1 MPPRLIIN
9 ADDYGRSPDIS
20 RGIRTAHLGGIV
32 TSSTCMMN
40 MPAVVEDIQLALHE
54 TPNLGLGVHLVL
66 TAGRPLLPA
75 SELPSLTDARGAF
88 LKLQALISR
97 APSLNIAEV
106 RAEWRAQID
115 AFIAATGKQPTH
127 LDSHHHSSYF
137 TPALLQTMFELANE
151 YALPVRLPLAH
162 LHLASLMG
170 LPDELA
176 EQMLEFAPRLLEK
189 LQPRSP
195 DAFFASFYDEK
206 ATRVEFLRILGDMLP
221 NGSYEI
227 MCHPG
232 YVDEAF
238 ARESG
243 YSYQRQHELQIL
255 TDPSLRKE
263 VEKRGI
269 QLISFAQ
276 L

>member
-1 MPPRLIIN
+1 MRLIIN

-20 RGIRTAHLGGIV
+20 RGIREAHLRGIV

-40 MPAVVEDIQLALHE
+40 MPSVVEDIKIAQRE

-66 TAGRPLLPA
+66 TAGRPLLPPA
-75 SELPSLTDARGAF
+75 KVATLTDGNGNF
-88 LKLQALISR
+88 LKVEALIVR
-97 APSLNIAEV
+97 ALSIKPAEV
-106 RAEWRAQID
+106 LAEWRAQVQ
-115 AFIAATGKQPTH
+115 AFIAAAGQKPTH

-137 TPALLQTMFELANE
+137 TPALLQNMLDLAAE
-151 YALPVRLPLAH
+151 YDLPVRLPIAH
-162 LHLASLMG
+162 AKDPNIAG

-176 EQMLEFAPRLLEK
+176 EEMAEYAPRILEK

-195 DAFFASFYDEK
+195 DAFFASFYDEN
-206 ATRVEFLRILGDMLP
+206 ATQGEFVRILNSMLP
-221 NGSYEI
+221 NGSFEI

-238 ARESG
+238 ARQSG
-243 YSYQRQHELQIL
+243 YAYQRQDELAIL
-255 TDPSLRKE
+255 TDLAVRKE
-263 VEKRGI
+263 IEKRGI

>member
-1 MPPRLIIN
+1 MPLRLIIN

-20 RGIRTAHLGGIV
+20 RGIRTAHLRGMV

-40 MPAVVEDIQLALHE
+40 MPSVVDDIKIALKE

-66 TAGRPLLPA
+66 TAGHPLLPPA
-75 SELPSLTDARGAF
+75 EVPTLTDTQGSF
-88 LKLQALISR
+88 LKQEALIVR
-97 APSLNIAEV
+97 ALNLDPAEV
-106 RAEWRAQID
+106 RAEWRAQVK
-115 AFIAATGKQPTH
+115 AFIAAAGKKPTH
-127 LDSHHHSSYF
+127 LDSHHHASYF
-137 TPALLQTMFELANE
+137 TPALLQNMLELADE
-151 YALPVRLPLAH
+151 YGLPVRLPLAH
-162 LHLASLMG
+162 GQENLSG

-176 EQMLEFAPRLLEK
+176 QEMADYAPQILER

-195 DAFFASFYDEK
+195 DAFFASFYDEN
-206 ATRVEFLRILGDMLP
+206 ATRGEFLRILSDLLP
-221 NGSYEI
+221 NGNFEI

-238 ARESG
+238 AKQSG
-243 YSYQRQHELQIL
+243 YAYQRQEELAIL
-255 TDPSLRKE
+255 TDPAMRKE

>member
-1 MPPRLIIN
+1 MPLRLIIN

-20 RGIRTAHLGGIV
+20 RGIRDAHLRGMV

-40 MPAVVEDIQLALHE
+40 MPSVVEDIKIAQQE

-66 TAGRPLLPA
+66 TAGRPLLPPA
-75 SELPSLTDARGAF
+75 ELPTLTNTLGSF
-88 LKLQALISR
+88 LKLEALIVR
-97 APSLNIAEV
+97 APNINPGEV
-106 RAEWRAQID
+106 RAEWRAQIE
-115 AFIAATGKQPTH
+115 AFIAAAGKNPTH

-137 TPALLQTMFELANE
+137 TPVLLQIMLELAEE
-151 YALPVRLPLAH
+151 YGAAVRLPIAH
-162 LHLASLMG
+162 AKDPNIAG

-176 EQMLEFAPRLLEK
+176 EQMAELAPRILEK
-189 LQPRSP
+189 IQPRSP
-195 DAFFASFYDEK
+195 DAFFASFYDEN
-206 ATRVEFLRILGDMLP
+206 ATRGEFIRILGDMLP
-221 NGSYEI
+221 NGSFEI

-232 YVDEAF
+232 YVDETF
-238 ARESG
+238 AKESG
-243 YSYQRQHELQIL
+243 YAYQRQQELEVL
-255 TDPSLRKE
+255 TDPALRNE

>member
-1 MPPRLIIN
+1 MPLRLIIN

-20 RGIRTAHLGGIV
+20 RGIRDAHLRGIV

-40 MPAVVEDIQLALHE
+40 MPSVAEDIKIALKE

-66 TAGRPLLPA
+66 TAGRPVLSPEKLPT
-75 SELPSLTDARGAF
+75 LTNNQGGF
-88 LKLQALISR
+88 LKLEALIGN
-97 APSLNIAEV
+97 AKNINTAEV
-106 RAEWRAQID
+106 RAEWRAQIE
-115 AFIAATGKQPTH
+115 AFFAASGKKPTH

-137 TPALLQTMFELANE
+137 TPANLQTMLELANE
-151 YALPVRLPLAH
+151 YGVAIRLPLAH
-162 LHLASLMG
+162 ANDATISG

-176 EQMLEFAPRLLEK
+176 AEMLEFSPRILDR

-195 DAFFASFYDEK
+195 DAFFATFYDEN
-206 ATRVEFLRILGDMLP
+206 ATRAEFMRILGDMLP
-221 NGSYEI
+221 NGTFEI

-238 ARESG
+238 AKESG
-243 YSYQRQHELQIL
+243 YAYLRQEELAIL
-255 TDPSLRKE
+255 TDPAMRKE

-269 QLISFAQ
+269 QLISFAP